1 MVENQRKTRG
11 KDGKPVRFGRC
22 GRFFQTNLD
31 GIC

>member
-1 MVENQRKTRG
+1 MENQGKTRG